1 MKTSSLNKEDG
12 YKLAWRG
19 MISAEAGLRKS
30 IWEEKVVFLLVM
42 LCGGLLNQWS
52 FWSVGQP

>member
-1 MKTSSLNKEDG
+1 MKISSLTKEGG

-19 MISAEAGLRKS
+19 MLFDEAGLKKS
-30 IWEEKVVFLLVM
+30 TWEQKVPFLLVM
-42 LCGGLLNQWS
+42 LCRGLLNQWS